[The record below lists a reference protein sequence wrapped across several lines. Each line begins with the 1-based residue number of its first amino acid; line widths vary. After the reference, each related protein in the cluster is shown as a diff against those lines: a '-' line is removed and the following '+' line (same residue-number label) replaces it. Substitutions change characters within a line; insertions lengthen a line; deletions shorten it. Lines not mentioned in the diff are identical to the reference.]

1 MKKKFD
7 AFAFQDFNEK
17 KNSGKIV
24 IDKQIFNRPYFKSFK
39 FSSFNYDAQKDSLN
53 VSINY
58 RDLEKVIVET
68 NLLRGRFKNFLQFLE
83 RHIQRL
89 QKIWRVY
96 GRRVDSDKKSDSK
109 SKYERAG
116 WLVRQ
121 YSEFV
126 DFTKRLFD
134 IAVSTNKNVKIKF
147 EERYRKEFGKRLA
160 EARRAAGLTQKELA
174 EVLGITPSGYAR
186 YEQGRVD
193 LSTASLKKFV
203 QVTNC
208 SVEKLLGL
216 AD

>member
-7 AFAFQDFNEK
+7 AFALQDFNEK

-39 FSSFNYDAQKDSLN
+39 FSSFNYDAQKNTLD
-53 VSINY
+53 VSIDY
-58 RDLEKVIVET
+58 RDLEKAIVET
-68 NLLRGRFKNFLQFLE
+68 NLLSGRFKNFLQFLE

-126 DFTKRLFD
+126 DFTKRFLD
-134 IAVSTNKNVKIKF
+134 IAVSTNKKAKIKF
-147 EERYRKEFGKRLA
+147 EERYRKAFGKRLA

-174 EVLGITPSGYAR
+174 EALGITPTGYSK
-186 YEQGRVD
+186 YEQGRADMPTSALVKTVKV
-193 LSTASLKKFV
+193 LR
-203 QVTNC
+203 C
-208 SVEKLLGL
+208 SADKLLGL